1 MIDEKDVPSRNRLET
16 LYNKVLQKR
25 NPNTDIKATIE
36 DIDAAFGKFKKLG
49 ENSITVSQSNT
60 EHPVSAVI
68 DYLMVEVL
76 SIYINY
82 REELKVN
89 NNDYN
94 KRHWC
99 VICGAL
105 MGKCDHDGP
114 YTDDLDKAYK
124 TWLDKKR
131 EEEQRDDL

>member
-25 NPNTDIKATIE
+25 NPGKDIKATLE
-36 DIDAAFGKFKKLG
+36 DIDAVFEKYRKLG
-49 ENSITVSQSNT
+49 ENSIAASKSNT

-68 DYLMVEVL
+68 DYLMVEAL
-76 SIYINY
+76 SVYINY
-82 REELKVN
+82 REVLKMN
-89 NNDYN
+89 ENDYN

-105 MGKCDHDGP
+105 VGKCDHDGP
-114 YTDDLDKAYK
+114 FTDDLDKAYK
-124 TWLDKKR
+124 IWLDKKR
-131 EEEQRDDL
+131 EEETVND